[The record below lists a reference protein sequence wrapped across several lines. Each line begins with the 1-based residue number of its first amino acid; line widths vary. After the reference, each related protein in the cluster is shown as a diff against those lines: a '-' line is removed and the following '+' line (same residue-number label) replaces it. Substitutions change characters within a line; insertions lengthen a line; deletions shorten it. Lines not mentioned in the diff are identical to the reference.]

1 MSEPLTPEEW
11 DELKREVT
19 AGTSDPVLVGY
30 VVRLMAA
37 YEELEYLANNLMT
50 AVEQYEQ
57 ETPKRSLVVP
67 TQAEVKLMSRNF
79 ISDNPPR

>member
-37 YEELEYLANNLMT
+37 YEELEYLASNLMT
-50 AVEQYEQ
+50 AVEQQKEAQ
-57 ETPKRSLVVP
+57 AKSLVVP
-67 TQAEVKLMSRNF
+67 TQAEVKLVSRNF